1 MKQIKA
7 LPKYVF
13 DNNFSNEIFKK
24 HDNACFISIIDI
36 DNTEQKY
43 DLSIDNFLQVKMWDI
58 ENDIIQNDYFYEK
71 PSDNELLKIVHFVN
85 KNKNKNIFM
94 IHCSAGISRSG
105 AVAMFIRDKFF
116 DEIDNV
122 VFNIENKHILPNL
135 YILKKLKELD
145 NEIKK

>member
-7 LPKYVF
+7 LPKYIF

-71 PSDNELLKIVHFVN
+71 PSDEELLKIIRFVN
-85 KNKNKNIFM
+85 KYKDKNIFM

-122 VFNIENKHILPNL
+122 IFNMENKHILPNL

-145 NEIKK
+145 NDTK